1 MSSNAHLNIARTFQ
15 RTDPSLLGGHPMRG
29 NLKERGNLKDK
40 VRREHLLR
48 RDDNDPERE
57 RIAVIRDIVISV
69 LGAVSALVPLT
80 IAFQSVMGA

>member
-29 NLKERGNLKDK
+29 NLKETIQ
-40 VRREHLLR
+40 REHLLR

>member
-1 MSSNAHLNIARTFQ
+1 MSSNAHLNIAHTFQ

-29 NLKERGNLKDK
+29 SLKEK
-40 VRREHLLR
+40 VQREHLLR

-57 RIAVIRDIVISV
+57 RIAIIRDTVISI
-69 LGAVSALVPLT
+69 LGAVSALVPMT

>member
-1 MSSNAHLNIARTFQ
+1 MSSNAHLNIAHDFQ

-29 NLKERGNLKDK
+29 SLKEK
-40 VRREHLLR
+40 VKREHLLR

-69 LGAVSALVPLT
+69 LGAISALVPLT

>member
-1 MSSNAHLNIARTFQ
+1 MSSNAHLNIARNFK
-15 RTDPSLLGGHPMRG
+15 RTDPSLLGGHPLRG
-29 NLKERGNLKDK
+29 NLKEKI
-40 VRREHLLR
+40 RREHLLR
-48 RDDNDPERE
+48 RADNDPERE